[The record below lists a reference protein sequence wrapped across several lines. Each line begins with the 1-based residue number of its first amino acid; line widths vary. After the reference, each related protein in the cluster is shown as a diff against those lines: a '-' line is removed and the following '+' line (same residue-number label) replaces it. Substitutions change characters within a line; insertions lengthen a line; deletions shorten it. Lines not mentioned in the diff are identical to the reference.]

1 MTGSAR
7 LHCSR
12 LHPLLVQPLAVL
24 LLITLAAS
32 TCAKVIHHHSL
43 AESSGRVLAFTKAGE
58 ATRAG
63 VLPSLDAKQQLPY
76 LVHVDSGGTTCSGV
90 FIDPIT
96 VITAASCVATRGRK
110 GVWRQAL
117 LTVTQGL
124 GVNSS
129 IQHPASWY
137 VVHPGWNKSAEL
149 FNVAL
154 VRLDRCSTVNQF
166 PRYDGICSVYV

>member
-1 MTGSAR
+1 MI
-7 LHCSR
+7 SR
-12 LHPLLVQPLAVL
+12 QLAG
-24 LLITLAAS
+24 TRGWPKLASS
-32 TCAKVIHHHSL
+32 TCCPGSISPLTPPPGPSWAHPVYVPL
-43 AESSGRVLAFTKAGE
+43 SSVAR
-58 ATRAG
+58 
-63 VLPSLDAKQQLPY
+63 LPY

-124 GVNSS
+124 GANSS

-154 VRLDRCSTVNQF
+154 VRLDRCSTVSRF
-166 PRYDGICSVYV
+166 PRYACLGVGHLEKGQQGVACGG